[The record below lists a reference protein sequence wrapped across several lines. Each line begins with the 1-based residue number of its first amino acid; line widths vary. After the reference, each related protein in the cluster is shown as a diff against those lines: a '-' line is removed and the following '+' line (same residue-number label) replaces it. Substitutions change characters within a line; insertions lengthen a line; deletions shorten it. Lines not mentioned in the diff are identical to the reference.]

1 MRIKNAI
8 NREKFAFEQFIADNK
23 IDVKTLSPNL
33 QKRIRGFEE
42 LKDDYQHAI
51 DEDKEK
57 LKYTIENLA
66 DELEEDLYDEFE
78 DLLENNDEQ
87 EEEPETV
94 QKTNPSKEASP
105 KVAVKQAPVPK
116 AQSDEAIIENL
127 YNMKRYKIG
136 RSALLDMGF
145 KGNLSGSKI
154 KVGSFILQRT
164 GMLSYTYL
172 ITKLTDK

>member
-1 MRIKNAI
+1 M
-8 NREKFAFEQFIADNK
+8 EKFAFEQFIADNK

-51 DEDKEK
+51 DEDKDK

-78 DLLENNDEQ
+78 DLLENNDDLDD
-87 EEEPETV
+87 EPEPVKKPAPVKEAPKTTV
-94 QKTNPSKEASP
+94 QKQ
-105 KVAVKQAPVPK
+105 VPVPK
-116 AQSDEAIIENL
+116 VQSDEEIIDNL
-127 YNMKRYKIG
+127 YKMKRFKIG

-145 KGNLSGSKI
+145 KGILSGSKI

-172 ITKLTDK
+172 ISKSSN